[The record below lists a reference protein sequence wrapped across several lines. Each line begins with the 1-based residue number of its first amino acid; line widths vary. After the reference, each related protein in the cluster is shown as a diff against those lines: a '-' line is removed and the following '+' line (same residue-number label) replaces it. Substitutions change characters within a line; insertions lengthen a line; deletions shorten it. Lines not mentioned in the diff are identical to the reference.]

1 MGSSRQED
9 WSGLP
14 VSSQPRDQ
22 TLVSM
27 SPAMASEFFTIS
39 ATWEALLFTD
49 RRHIIYKRGTL
60 FSLELVIDLN
70 ADWQSNWQDMVA
82 LSIVRRFQKFNLQN

>member
-1 MGSSRQED
+1 M
-9 WSGLP
+9 P
-14 VSSQPRDQ
+14 SQPRDQ

-27 SPAMASEFFTIS
+27 SPAIASEFFTIS
-39 ATWEALLFTD
+39 TTWEALFPD

-60 FSLELVIDLN
+60 FSLELIIDLN

-82 LSIVRRFQKFNLQN
+82 LSIVRRFQKFNLPN